1 LGEIIFYWDRKMK
14 KTGAQI
20 LCEGLIRH
28 GVSKIFG
35 IPGGAILP
43 LYGTLSKYPELDHI
57 LMRHEQGAS
66 HAADGYSR
74 ASGTPGVCFATS
86 GPGAT
91 NLITGL
97 ATAMMDS
104 SPMIAITG
112 QVARP
117 GIGKDSFQE
126 VDITGATLPVTK
138 HNYLVMSAS
147 EIAQVVKEAF
157 YISTTGR
164 PGPVLI
170 DIPRD
175 VFLEEVDF
183 DDSFWDEKLDMS
195 GYNPPKFAENSKI
208 EEAVRLIQD
217 ANKPVILAGHGVII
231 SKAYDE
237 LLKLA
242 EMAQIPVVTTLLG
255 ISSFPENHVLSLSF
269 PGMHGVAW
277 ASLALD
283 QADLIIAIGSRFDDR
298 ITGDTSRFATRSKKI
313 HIDID
318 PAEINKNI
326 YVDVPLIGNVK
337 DVLQQLIPKLKLKN
351 HLDWIKHIDQLKI
364 EHPSLKI
371 KKTDQLIGQYVVK
384 ALSDE
389 TNGEALVVTGVGQHQ
404 MWAAQHYQF
413 CSQNS
418 WVSSGGLGT
427 MGFEVPA
434 ALGAKVAC
442 PEKTVWSIAG
452 DGGFQMTL
460 SELATIVENNIKVK
474 FAILNNNHLGM
485 ITQWQEMF
493 FNKDFQANAYT
504 ANPNFSKLANAYGM
518 RSLTVDN
525 NEDVRP
531 SIRQAQD
538 HDGPFLIDF
547 KIKTEENVFPM
558 IPSGQS
564 INELLEEEL

>member
-1 LGEIIFYWDRKMK
+1 MK
-14 KTGAQI
+14 KTGAQV
-20 LCEGLIRH
+20 LCEGLIHH
-28 GVSKIFG
+28 GVEKIFG

-43 LYGTLSKYPELDHI
+43 LYGTLSEYPELDHI
-57 LMRHEQGAS
+57 LVRHEQGAS
-66 HAADGYSR
+66 HAADGFSR
-74 ASGTPGVCFATS
+74 ITGETGVCFATS

-91 NLITGL
+91 NLITGM

-112 QVARP
+112 QVSRP

-126 VDITGATLPVTK
+126 IDITGASLPVTK
-138 HNYLVMSAS
+138 HNYLVMNAY
-147 EIAQVVKEAF
+147 EIPRVLKEAF
-157 YISTTGR
+157 IIANTGR

-175 VFLEEVDF
+175 VFTEEFDF
-183 DDSFWDEKLDMS
+183 DNKFWDEKIKIL
-195 GYNPPKFAENSKI
+195 GYNPPKFADNFKIDKALKLI
-208 EEAVRLIQD
+208 EES
-217 ANKPVILAGHGVII
+217 NKPVILAGHGIII

-237 LLKLA
+237 LLELA
-242 EMAQIPVVTTLLG
+242 ESAQIPVITTLLG

-283 QADLIIAIGSRFDDR
+283 QADLVIAIGSRFDDR
-298 ITGDTSRFATRSKKI
+298 ITGDTSRFATKSKKI

-326 YVDVPLIGNVK
+326 EVDVALIGNAK
-337 DVLQQLIPKLKLKN
+337 DIMKQMLPKLKK
-351 HLDWIKHIDQLKI
+351 KTHIDWLNHIEKLKE
-364 EHPSLKI
+364 EHPSLKL
-371 KKTDQLIGQYVVK
+371 KKYPDLTGQYVIK
-384 ALSDE
+384 SLSDE
-389 TNGEALVVTGVGQHQ
+389 TEGKSVIVTGVGQHQ
-404 MWAAQHYQF
+404 MWAAQHYSY

-418 WVSSGGLGT
+418 WISSGGLGT

-434 ALGAKVAC
+434 ALGAKVGA
-442 PEKTVWSIAG
+442 PDKNVWSIAG

-460 SELATIVENNIKVK
+460 CELATIVENNIKVK
-474 FAILNNNHLGM
+474 FALLNNNHLGM
-485 ITQWQEMF
+485 ITQWQGMF
-493 FNKDFQANAYT
+493 FNEDYQANAYT
-504 ANPNFSKLANAYGM
+504 ANPDFVKLANAYGM
-518 RSLTVDN
+518 KALSVDN

-531 SIRQAQD
+531 AIREANN

-547 KIKTEENVFPM
+547 KIKKEENVFPM

-564 INELLEEEL
+564 VNELLEEPIDGSN

>member
-1 LGEIIFYWDRKMK
+1 MK

-504 ANPNFSKLANAYGM
+504 ANPDFSKLANAYGM

-564 INELLEEEL
+564 IDELLEEEL

>member
-1 LGEIIFYWDRKMK
+1 MK
-14 KTGAQI
+14 KTGAQV
-20 LCEGLIRH
+20 LCEGLIHH
-28 GVSKIFG
+28 GVEKIFG

-43 LYGTLSKYPELDHI
+43 LYGTLSEYPELDHI
-57 LMRHEQGAS
+57 LVRHEQGAS
-66 HAADGYSR
+66 HAADGFSR
-74 ASGTPGVCFATS
+74 ITGKTGVCFATS

-91 NLITGL
+91 NLITGM

-112 QVARP
+112 QVSRP

-126 VDITGATLPVTK
+126 IDITGASLPVTK
-138 HNYLVMSAS
+138 HNYLVMNAD
-147 EIAQVVKEAF
+147 EIPRVLKEAF
-157 YISTTGR
+157 IIANTGR

-175 VFLEEVDF
+175 VFTEEFDF
-183 DDSFWDEKLDMS
+183 DNKFWDEDIKIL
-195 GYNPPKFAENSKI
+195 GYNPPKFADNPKIDKALKLI
-208 EEAVRLIQD
+208 EESK
-217 ANKPVILAGHGVII
+217 KPVILAGHGIII

-237 LLKLA
+237 LLELA
-242 EMAQIPVVTTLLG
+242 ESAQIPVITTLLG

-283 QADLIIAIGSRFDDR
+283 QADLVIAIGSRFDDR

-326 YVDVPLIGNVK
+326 EVDVALIGNAK
-337 DVLQQLIPKLKLKN
+337 DILKQMLPKLKRKTHIEWLSHIEKLKE
-351 HLDWIKHIDQLKI
+351 D
-364 EHPSLKI
+364 HPSLKL
-371 KKTDQLIGQYVVK
+371 KKSSDLTGQYVIK
-384 ALSDE
+384 SLSDE
-389 TNGEALVVTGVGQHQ
+389 TEGKSVIVTGVGQHQ
-404 MWAAQHYQF
+404 MWAAQHYSY

-418 WVSSGGLGT
+418 WISSGGLGT

-434 ALGAKVAC
+434 ALGAKVGA
-442 PEKTVWSIAG
+442 PDKNVWSIAG

-460 SELATIVENNIKVK
+460 CELATIVENNIKVK
-474 FAILNNNHLGM
+474 FALLNNNHLGM
-485 ITQWQEMF
+485 ITQWQGMF
-493 FNKDFQANAYT
+493 FNEDYQANAYT
-504 ANPNFSKLANAYGM
+504 ANPDFVKLANAYGM
-518 RSLTVDN
+518 KALSVNN

-531 SIRQAQD
+531 AIREANS

-547 KIKTEENVFPM
+547 KIKKEENVFPM

-564 INELLEEEL
+564 VNELLEEPIDGSN

>member
-1 LGEIIFYWDRKMK
+1 MK

-20 LCEGLIRH
+20 LCEGLIHH
-28 GVSKIFG
+28 GGKIIFG

-43 LYGTLSKYPELDHI
+43 LYGTLSQYPQLQHI
-57 LMRHEQGAS
+57 LVRHEQGAS
-66 HAADGYSR
+66 HAADGFSR
-74 ASGTPGVCFATS
+74 ATGQPGICFATS

-91 NLITGL
+91 NLITGM

-112 QVARP
+112 QVSRP

-126 VDITGATLPVTK
+126 VDITGASLPVTK
-138 HNYLVMSAS
+138 HNYLVMHAS

-157 YISTTGR
+157 YIATTGR

-175 VFLEEVDF
+175 VFIEEVEF
-183 DDSFWDEKLDMS
+183 DSSYWEEEVNIL
-195 GYNPPKFAENSKI
+195 GYNPPKYANNQKIQEAAKLIKESK
-208 EEAVRLIQD
+208 
-217 ANKPVILAGHGVII
+217 KPVILAGHGVII
-231 SKAYDE
+231 SRAYDE
-237 LLKLA
+237 LLELA
-242 EMAQIPVVTTLLG
+242 ERAQIPVITTLLG

-283 QADLIIAIGSRFDDR
+283 QADLVIAIGSRFDDR
-298 ITGDTSRFATRSKKI
+298 ITGDTSRFALNSKKI

-326 YVDVPLIGNVK
+326 EVDVPLIGNVK
-337 DVLQQLIPKLKLKN
+337 DVLQQLIPKLESKTHIDWINHIEKLKT
-351 HLDWIKHIDQLKI
+351 D
-364 EHPSLKI
+364 HPSLKL
-371 KKTDQLIGQYVVK
+371 KNTNVLVGQYVIK

-389 TNGEALVVTGVGQHQ
+389 TNGESIIVTGVGQHQ
-404 MWAAQHYQF
+404 MWAAQHYQYN
-413 CSQNS
+413 SQNS
-418 WVSSGGLGT
+418 WISSGGLGT

-434 ALGAKVAC
+434 ALGAKVGC
-442 PEKTVWSIAG
+442 PNKMVWSVAG

-474 FAILNNNHLGM
+474 FALMNNNHLGM

-493 FNKDFQANAYT
+493 FNEDYQANAYT
-504 ANPNFSKLANAYGM
+504 ANPDFVKLANAYGM
-518 RSLTVDN
+518 KALSVNN

-531 SIRQAQD
+531 AIRKANE
-538 HDGPFLIDF
+538 HDGPFLLDF
-547 KIKTEENVFPM
+547 KIRKEENVFPM

-564 INELLEEEL
+564 VQELLEEPIDGN

>member
-1 LGEIIFYWDRKMK
+1 MK
-14 KTGAQI
+14 KTGAQV
-20 LCEGLIRH
+20 LCEGLIHH
-28 GVSKIFG
+28 GVEKIFG

-43 LYGTLSKYPELDHI
+43 LYGTLSEYPELDHI
-57 LMRHEQGAS
+57 LVRHEQGAS
-66 HAADGYSR
+66 HAADGFSR
-74 ASGTPGVCFATS
+74 ITGKSGVCFATS

-91 NLITGL
+91 NLITGM

-112 QVARP
+112 QVSRP

-126 VDITGATLPVTK
+126 IDITGASLPVTK
-138 HNYLVMSAS
+138 HNYLVMNAD
-147 EIAQVVKEAF
+147 EIPRVLKEAF
-157 YISTTGR
+157 IIANTGR
-164 PGPVLI
+164 PGPVFI

-175 VFLEEVDF
+175 VFTEEFDF
-183 DDSFWDEKLDMS
+183 DNKFWDEDIKIL
-195 GYNPPKFAENSKI
+195 GYNPPKFADNPKIDKALKLI
-208 EEAVRLIQD
+208 EESK
-217 ANKPVILAGHGVII
+217 KPVILAGHGIII

-237 LLKLA
+237 LLELA
-242 EMAQIPVVTTLLG
+242 ESAQIPVITTLLG

-283 QADLIIAIGSRFDDR
+283 QAELVIAIGSRFDDR

-326 YVDVPLIGNVK
+326 EVDVALIGNAK
-337 DVLQQLIPKLKLKN
+337 DILKQMLPKLKRKT
-351 HLDWIKHIDQLKI
+351 HIDWLSHIEKLK
-364 EHPSLKI
+364 EDHPSLKLR
-371 KKTDQLIGQYVVK
+371 KSSDLTGQYVIK
-384 ALSDE
+384 SLSDE
-389 TNGEALVVTGVGQHQ
+389 TEGKSVIVTGVGQHQ
-404 MWAAQHYQF
+404 MWAAQHYSY

-418 WVSSGGLGT
+418 WISSGGLGT

-434 ALGAKVAC
+434 ALGAKVGA
-442 PEKTVWSIAG
+442 PDKNVWSIAG

-460 SELATIVENNIKVK
+460 CELATIVENNIKVK
-474 FAILNNNHLGM
+474 FALLNNNHLGM
-485 ITQWQEMF
+485 ITQWQGMF
-493 FNKDFQANAYT
+493 FNEDYQANAYT
-504 ANPNFSKLANAYGM
+504 ANPDFVKLANAYGM
-518 RSLTVDN
+518 KALSVNN

-531 SIRQAQD
+531 AIREANS

-547 KIKTEENVFPM
+547 KIKKEENVFPM

-564 INELLEEEL
+564 VNELLEEPVDGSN

>member
-1 LGEIIFYWDRKMK
+1 MK
-14 KTGAQI
+14 KTGAQV
-20 LCEGLIRH
+20 LCEGLIHH
-28 GVSKIFG
+28 GVEKIFG

-43 LYGTLSKYPELDHI
+43 LYGTLSEYPELDHI
-57 LMRHEQGAS
+57 LVRHEQGAS
-66 HAADGYSR
+66 HAADGFSR
-74 ASGTPGVCFATS
+74 ITGKTGVCFATS

-91 NLITGL
+91 NLITGM

-112 QVARP
+112 QVSRP

-126 VDITGATLPVTK
+126 IDITGASLPVTK
-138 HNYLVMSAS
+138 HNYLVMNAD
-147 EIAQVVKEAF
+147 EIPRVLKEAF
-157 YISTTGR
+157 IIANTGR

-175 VFLEEVDF
+175 VFTEEFDF
-183 DDSFWDEKLDMS
+183 DNKFWDEDIKIL
-195 GYNPPKFAENSKI
+195 GYNPPKFADNPKIDKALELIDESK
-208 EEAVRLIQD
+208 
-217 ANKPVILAGHGVII
+217 KPVILAGHGIII

-237 LLKLA
+237 LLELA
-242 EMAQIPVVTTLLG
+242 ESAQIPVITTLLG

-283 QADLIIAIGSRFDDR
+283 QADLVIAIGSRFDDR

-326 YVDVPLIGNVK
+326 EVDVALIGNAK
-337 DVLQQLIPKLKLKN
+337 DILKQMLPKLKRKT
-351 HLDWIKHIDQLKI
+351 HIDWLSHIEKLK
-364 EHPSLKI
+364 EDHPSLKL
-371 KKTDQLIGQYVVK
+371 KKSSDLTGQYVIK
-384 ALSDE
+384 SLSDE
-389 TNGEALVVTGVGQHQ
+389 TEGKSVIVTGVGQHQ
-404 MWAAQHYQF
+404 MWAAQHYSY

-418 WVSSGGLGT
+418 WISSGGLGT

-434 ALGAKVAC
+434 ALGAKVGA
-442 PEKTVWSIAG
+442 PDKNVWSIAG

-460 SELATIVENNIKVK
+460 CELATIVENNIKVK
-474 FAILNNNHLGM
+474 FALLNNNHLGM
-485 ITQWQEMF
+485 ITQWQGMF
-493 FNKDFQANAYT
+493 FDEDYQANAYT
-504 ANPNFSKLANAYGM
+504 ANPDFVKLANAYGM
-518 RSLTVDN
+518 KALSVDN

-531 SIRQAQD
+531 AIREANS

-547 KIKTEENVFPM
+547 KIKKEENVFPM

-564 INELLEEEL
+564 VNELLEEPIDGSN

>member
-1 LGEIIFYWDRKMK
+1 MK
-14 KTGAQI
+14 KTGAQV
-20 LCEGLIRH
+20 LCEGLIHH
-28 GVSKIFG
+28 GVEKIFG

-43 LYGTLSKYPELDHI
+43 LYGTLSEYPELDHI
-57 LMRHEQGAS
+57 LVRHEQGAS
-66 HAADGYSR
+66 HAADGFSR
-74 ASGTPGVCFATS
+74 ITGKTGVCFATS

-91 NLITGL
+91 NLITGM

-112 QVARP
+112 QVSRP

-126 VDITGATLPVTK
+126 IDITGASLPVTK
-138 HNYLVMSAS
+138 HNYLVMNAD
-147 EIAQVVKEAF
+147 EIPRVLKEAF
-157 YISTTGR
+157 IIANTGR

-175 VFLEEVDF
+175 VFTEEFDF
-183 DDSFWDEKLDMS
+183 DNKFWDEEIKIL
-195 GYNPPKFAENSKI
+195 GYNPPKFADNPKIDKALKLI
-208 EEAVRLIQD
+208 EESK
-217 ANKPVILAGHGVII
+217 KPVILAGHGIII
-231 SKAYDE
+231 SKAYEE
-237 LLKLA
+237 LLELA
-242 EMAQIPVVTTLLG
+242 ESAQIPVITTLLG

-283 QADLIIAIGSRFDDR
+283 QADLVIAIGSRFDDR

-326 YVDVPLIGNVK
+326 EVDVALIGNAK
-337 DVLQQLIPKLKLKN
+337 DILKQMLSKLKRKTHIEWLSHIEKLKE
-351 HLDWIKHIDQLKI
+351 D
-364 EHPSLKI
+364 HPSLKL
-371 KKTDQLIGQYVVK
+371 KKSSDLTGQYVIK
-384 ALSDE
+384 SLSDE
-389 TNGEALVVTGVGQHQ
+389 TEGKSVIVTGVGQHQ
-404 MWAAQHYQF
+404 MWAAQHYSY

-418 WVSSGGLGT
+418 WISSGGLGT

-434 ALGAKVAC
+434 ALGAKVGA
-442 PEKTVWSIAG
+442 PDKNVWSIAG

-460 SELATIVENNIKVK
+460 CELATIVENNIKVK
-474 FAILNNNHLGM
+474 FALLNNNHLGM
-485 ITQWQEMF
+485 ITQWQGMF
-493 FNKDFQANAYT
+493 FNEDYQANAYT
-504 ANPNFSKLANAYGM
+504 ANPDFVKLANAYGM
-518 RSLTVDN
+518 KALSVNN

-531 SIRQAQD
+531 AIREANS

-547 KIKTEENVFPM
+547 KIKKEENVFPM

-564 INELLEEEL
+564 VNELLEEPIDGSN

>member
-1 LGEIIFYWDRKMK
+1 MK
-14 KTGAQI
+14 KTGAQV
-20 LCEGLIRH
+20 LCEGLIHH
-28 GVSKIFG
+28 GVEKIFG

-43 LYGTLSKYPELDHI
+43 LYGTLSEYPELDHI
-57 LMRHEQGAS
+57 LVRHEQGAS
-66 HAADGYSR
+66 HAADGFSR
-74 ASGTPGVCFATS
+74 ITGKTGVCFATS

-91 NLITGL
+91 NLITGM

-112 QVARP
+112 QVSRP

-126 VDITGATLPVTK
+126 IDITGASLPVTK
-138 HNYLVMSAS
+138 HNYLVMNAD
-147 EIAQVVKEAF
+147 EIPRVLKEAF
-157 YISTTGR
+157 IIANTGR

-175 VFLEEVDF
+175 VFTEEFDF
-183 DDSFWDEKLDMS
+183 DNKFWDEEIKIL
-195 GYNPPKFAENSKI
+195 GYNPPKFADNPKIDKALKLI
-208 EEAVRLIQD
+208 EESK
-217 ANKPVILAGHGVII
+217 KPVILAGHGIII

-237 LLKLA
+237 LLELA
-242 EMAQIPVVTTLLG
+242 ESAQIPVITTLLG

-283 QADLIIAIGSRFDDR
+283 QADLVIAIGSRFDDR

-326 YVDVPLIGNVK
+326 EVDVALIGNAK
-337 DVLQQLIPKLKLKN
+337 DILKQMLPKLKRKT
-351 HLDWIKHIDQLKI
+351 HIDWISHIEKLK
-364 EHPSLKI
+364 EDHPSLKL
-371 KKTDQLIGQYVVK
+371 KKSSDLTGQYVIK
-384 ALSDE
+384 SLSDE
-389 TNGEALVVTGVGQHQ
+389 TEGKSVIVTGVGQHQ
-404 MWAAQHYQF
+404 MWAAQHYSY

-418 WVSSGGLGT
+418 WISSGGLGT

-434 ALGAKVAC
+434 ALGAKVGA
-442 PEKTVWSIAG
+442 PDKNVWSIAG

-460 SELATIVENNIKVK
+460 CELATIVENNIKVK
-474 FAILNNNHLGM
+474 FALLNNNHLGM
-485 ITQWQEMF
+485 ITQWQGMF
-493 FNKDFQANAYT
+493 FNEDYQANAYT
-504 ANPNFSKLANAYGM
+504 ANPDFVKLANAYGM
-518 RSLTVDN
+518 KALSVNN

-531 SIRQAQD
+531 AIREANS

-547 KIKTEENVFPM
+547 KIKKEENVFPM

-564 INELLEEEL
+564 VNELLEEPTDGSN

>member
-1 LGEIIFYWDRKMK
+1 MK
-14 KTGAQI
+14 KTGAQV
-20 LCEGLIRH
+20 LCEGLIHH
-28 GVSKIFG
+28 GVEKIFG

-43 LYGTLSKYPELDHI
+43 LYGTLSEYPELDHI
-57 LMRHEQGAS
+57 LVRHEQGAS
-66 HAADGYSR
+66 HAADGFSR
-74 ASGTPGVCFATS
+74 ITGKTGVCFATS

-91 NLITGL
+91 NLITGM

-112 QVARP
+112 QVSRP

-126 VDITGATLPVTK
+126 IDITGASLPVTK
-138 HNYLVMSAS
+138 HNYLVMNAD
-147 EIAQVVKEAF
+147 EIPRVLKEAF
-157 YISTTGR
+157 IIANTGR

-175 VFLEEVDF
+175 VFTEEFDF
-183 DDSFWDEKLDMS
+183 DNKFWDEDIKIL
-195 GYNPPKFAENSKI
+195 GYNPPKFADNPKIDKALKLI
-208 EEAVRLIQD
+208 EESK
-217 ANKPVILAGHGVII
+217 KPVILAGHGIII

-237 LLKLA
+237 LLELA
-242 EMAQIPVVTTLLG
+242 ESAQIPVITTLLG

-283 QADLIIAIGSRFDDR
+283 QADLVIAIGSRFDDR

-326 YVDVPLIGNVK
+326 EVDVALIGNAK
-337 DVLQQLIPKLKLKN
+337 DILKQMLPKLKRKT
-351 HLDWIKHIDQLKI
+351 HIDWLSHIEKLK
-364 EHPSLKI
+364 EDHPSLKLR
-371 KKTDQLIGQYVVK
+371 KSSDLTGQYVIK
-384 ALSDE
+384 SLSDE
-389 TNGEALVVTGVGQHQ
+389 TEGKSVIVTGVGQHQ
-404 MWAAQHYQF
+404 MWAAQHYSY

-418 WVSSGGLGT
+418 WISSGGLGT

-434 ALGAKVAC
+434 ALGAKVGA
-442 PEKTVWSIAG
+442 PDKNVWSIAG

-460 SELATIVENNIKVK
+460 CELATIVENNIKVK
-474 FAILNNNHLGM
+474 FALLNNNHLGM
-485 ITQWQEMF
+485 ITQWQGMF
-493 FNKDFQANAYT
+493 FNEDYQANAYT
-504 ANPNFSKLANAYGM
+504 ANPDFVKLANAYGM
-518 RSLTVDN
+518 KALSVNN

-531 SIRQAQD
+531 AIREANS

-547 KIKTEENVFPM
+547 KIKKEENVFPM

-564 INELLEEEL
+564 VNELLEEPVDGSN

>member
-1 LGEIIFYWDRKMK
+1 MK
-14 KTGAQI
+14 KTGAQV
-20 LCEGLIRH
+20 LCEGLIHH
-28 GVSKIFG
+28 GVEKIFG

-43 LYGTLSKYPELDHI
+43 LYGTLSEYPELDHI
-57 LMRHEQGAS
+57 LVRHEQGAS
-66 HAADGYSR
+66 HAADGFSR
-74 ASGTPGVCFATS
+74 ITGKTGVCFATS

-91 NLITGL
+91 NLITGM

-112 QVARP
+112 QVSRP

-126 VDITGATLPVTK
+126 IDITGASLPVTK
-138 HNYLVMSAS
+138 HNYLVMNAD
-147 EIAQVVKEAF
+147 EIPRVLKEAF
-157 YISTTGR
+157 IIANTGR

-175 VFLEEVDF
+175 VFTEDF
-183 DDSFWDEKLDMS
+183 DFDNKFWNEEIKIL
-195 GYNPPKFAENSKI
+195 GYNPPKFADNPKIDKALKLI
-208 EEAVRLIQD
+208 EESK
-217 ANKPVILAGHGVII
+217 KPVILAGHGIII

-237 LLKLA
+237 LLELA
-242 EMAQIPVVTTLLG
+242 ESAQIPVITTLLG

-283 QADLIIAIGSRFDDR
+283 QADLVIAIGSRFDDR

-326 YVDVPLIGNVK
+326 EVDVALIGNAK
-337 DVLQQLIPKLKLKN
+337 DILKQMVPNLIRKTHIDSLSHIEKLKE
-351 HLDWIKHIDQLKI
+351 
-364 EHPSLKI
+364 EHPSLKL
-371 KKTDQLIGQYVVK
+371 KKSPDLTGQYVIK
-384 ALSDE
+384 SLSDE
-389 TNGEALVVTGVGQHQ
+389 TEGKSVIVTGVGQHQ
-404 MWAAQHYQF
+404 MWAAQHYSY

-418 WVSSGGLGT
+418 WISSGGLGT

-434 ALGAKVAC
+434 ALGAKVGA
-442 PEKTVWSIAG
+442 PDKNVWSIAG

-460 SELATIVENNIKVK
+460 CELATIVENNIKVK
-474 FAILNNNHLGM
+474 FALLNNNHLGM
-485 ITQWQEMF
+485 ITQWQGMF
-493 FNKDFQANAYT
+493 FNEDYQANAYT
-504 ANPNFSKLANAYGM
+504 ANPDFVKLANAYGM
-518 RSLTVDN
+518 KALSVNN

-531 SIRQAQD
+531 AIREANS

-547 KIKTEENVFPM
+547 KIKKEENVFPM

-564 INELLEEEL
+564 VNELLEEPVDGSN

>member
-1 LGEIIFYWDRKMK
+1 MK

-74 ASGTPGVCFATS
+74 ASGNPGVCFATS

-91 NLITGL
+91 NLVTGL

-112 QVARP
+112 QVARS

-138 HNYLVMSAS
+138 HNYLVMNAS

-183 DDSFWDEKLDMS
+183 EDSFWDEKLDMS
-195 GYNPPKFAENSKI
+195 GYNPPKFAENSRI

-242 EMAQIPVVTTLLG
+242 EMVQIPVVTTLLG

-326 YVDVPLIGNVK
+326 YADVPLIGNVK
-337 DVLQQLIPKLKLKN
+337 DVLQQLIPKLKSKN
-351 HLDWIKHIDQLKI
+351 HLDWIKHMDQLKI

-389 TNGEALVVTGVGQHQ
+389 TNGEALIVTGVGQHQ

-504 ANPNFSKLANAYGM
+504 ANPDFSKLANAYGM

-564 INELLEEEL
+564 INELLEEAL